1 MELSRT
7 VPPFTLTRH
16 VFIDVIRTGEGGY
29 VNYKWVDGQ
38 EELIEGIKAN
48 VQPARFKDLQLLPES
63 ERTKEYIK
71 VFTVDELR
79 TAKEGNNNYGADI
92 ILWKGNRYRVMSVKN
107 YEMGVLDHYKSL
119 AAREPISAGY

>member
-1 MELSRT
+1 MALART
-7 VPPFTLTRH
+7 VPPFQLTRH
-16 VFIDVIRTGEGGY
+16 VFIDVIRVGEGEY
-29 VNYKWVDGQ
+29 VKHRWV
-38 EELIEGIKAN
+38 EGGETIINIKAN

-71 VFTVDELR
+71 VFSVEELR
-79 TAKEGNNNYGADI
+79 TAKEGVNNHGADI

-107 YEMGVLDHYKSL
+107 YEMGVLDHYKAL